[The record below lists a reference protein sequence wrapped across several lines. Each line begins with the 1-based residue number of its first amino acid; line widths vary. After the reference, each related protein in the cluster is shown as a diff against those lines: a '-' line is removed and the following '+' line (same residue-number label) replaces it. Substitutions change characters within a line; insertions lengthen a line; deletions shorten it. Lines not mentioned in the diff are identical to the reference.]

1 MNDHQNKARGAAPAG
16 ARQAAAADLDPET
29 DPNRWEAL
37 VARIRAEAQPL
48 LDARRRQSTL
58 VGILAGWRRPVI
70 AAASG
75 LAAAAVATLM
85 LLPSDGGAE
94 EVAMAEVMVPWS
106 VAAWIEGSYA
116 PTVEELVVAV
126 EEYAP

>member
-1 MNDHQNKARGAAPAG
+1 MNDHRNNARSRASAG
-16 ARQAAAADLDPET
+16 TGPSAAAELDPVS

-37 VARIRAEAQPL
+37 VSRIVAEARPL
-48 LDARRRQSTL
+48 LDARRRRVS
-58 VGILAGWRRPVI
+58 LAGTLARWRRPVI
-70 AAASG
+70 AAAGS
-75 LAAAAVATLM
+75 LAAAAVATLV
-85 LLPSDGGAE
+85 LLPADGGAE

-116 PTVEELVVAV
+116 PTVEELVEAV

>member
-1 MNDHQNKARGAAPAG
+1 MNDHQNKARDSAPAG
-16 ARQAAAADLDPET
+16 ARHAAAADLDPGT
-29 DPNRWEAL
+29 DPNRWETL
-37 VARIRAEAQPL
+37 VARILAEARPM
-48 LDARRRQSTL
+48 LDARRRHATL
-58 VGILAGWRRPVI
+58 AGTLAGWRRPVI
-70 AAASG
+70 AVASG

>member
-1 MNDHQNKARGAAPAG
+1 MDDHQNDARGSVPAG
-16 ARQAAAADLDPET
+16 ARHAAAADLNPET

-37 VARIRAEAQPL
+37 VARILAEARPM
-48 LDARRRQSTL
+48 LDARRRQATL
-58 VGILAGWRRPVI
+58 AGTLAGWRRPVI

-85 LLPSDGGAE
+85 LLPSEGGAE

-126 EEYAP
+126 EEYAQ

>member
-1 MNDHQNKARGAAPAG
+1 MNDHQNKARGSAPAG
-16 ARQAAAADLDPET
+16 ARPAAAADLDPET

-37 VARIRAEAQPL
+37 VARILAEARPL
-48 LDARRRQSTL
+48 LDARRLQPTL
-58 VGILAGWRRPVI
+58 AGTLAGWRRPVI

-85 LLPSDGGAE
+85 LLPSAGGAE

>member
-1 MNDHQNKARGAAPAG
+1 MNDHPNNAPAG
-16 ARQAAAADLDPET
+16 TGAPAPAGLDPET

-37 VARIRAEAQPL
+37 VARIMAEARPL
-48 LDARRRQSTL
+48 LDARRRQPTL
-58 VGILAGWRRPVI
+58 AGTLAGWRRPVI

-85 LLPSDGGAE
+85 LLPGDGGAE

-116 PTVEELVVAV
+116 PTVEELVEAV